1 MQQASFQESGSIV
14 HTMESNSS
22 NKALIGIIV
31 VVLLVAATT
40 AAIVWSANNS
50 TKETESSVST
60 TSPSPSSTADEESD
74 VLSQYKSGS
83 YSADGN
89 YQTPGGRESIGVT
102 VTLSDDGTITEATA
116 TPEGKTGESQ
126 EFQSKF
132 VSGFKSQVVGKKIDE
147 VSLSRVAG
155 SSLTPNGFNNAID
168 DIQDQAK
175 A

>member
-1 MQQASFQESGSIV
+1 
-14 HTMESNSS
+14 MESNSS
-22 NKALIGIIV
+22 NKALVGIIV
-31 VVLLVAATT
+31 VVLLIAATT
-40 AAIVWSANNS
+40 AAIVWSANNA
-50 TKETESSVST
+50 TKETETSVST
-60 TSPSPSSTADEESD
+60 TSPSPSTASEENDSASS
-74 VLSQYKSGS
+74 SQYKGGS
-83 YSADGN
+83 YSADGT
-89 YQTPGGRESIGVT
+89 YQTPGGGESIGVS
-102 VTLSDDGTITEATA
+102 VTLSDDGTITDATA